1 MSMFN
6 RRGFISTA
14 TFALSSSLLAINPI
28 ERINP
33 RIKGISLA
41 AYSMR
46 SEMKWMKGKE
56 LKGSMEIL
64 DFVEYAAK
72 EQFDGVELTA
82 YFFQDPV
89 SSSYINRVKRNTHIL
104 GLDIT
109 GGAIGNNF
117 SMTPGS
123 VEASKQ
129 SAYVKKW
136 IDIYADMGAPVIRV
150 FAGNRGPKG
159 ASSADIM
166 KNITHNLNEALEY
179 AEKRGVILGMEN
191 HDSMTDMDKLLGF
204 VKTVDSDFFGVTWD
218 SANIKNDKDPY
229 GELKKIAP
237 YTVNAQVKVKI
248 PHNSSHEETDF
259 NKIVKILNEARYSGY
274 IVLEYE
280 EKEDP
285 RKMIPLYTKKL
296 REAITK

>member
-1 MSMFN
+1 MNNFN
-6 RRGFISTA
+6 RRNFLMTA
-14 TFALSSSLLAINPI
+14 SLAASSSLLAIDPVK
-28 ERINP
+28 RINP
-33 RIKGISLA
+33 RIKGLSLA
-41 AYSMR
+41 AYSLR
-46 SEMKWMKGKE
+46 SEMKWMKGKQQS
-56 LKGSMEIL
+56 GSMEIL
-64 DFVEYAAK
+64 DFVEYAAE

-82 YFFQDPV
+82 YFFQEPV
-89 SSSYINRVKRNTHIL
+89 SLSYINQVKRKTHIL

-123 VEASKQ
+123 EAAKQ
-129 SAYVKKW
+129 QSEYVKKW
-136 IDIYADMGAPVIRV
+136 VDIYADMGAPVIRV
-150 FAGNRGPKG
+150 FAGNKGPKG
-159 ASSADIM
+159 ASQEEIM
-166 KNITHNLNEALEY
+166 KNITHNVNEALVH

-204 VKTVDSDFFGVTWD
+204 AKTVKSDFFGITWD

-248 PHNSSHEETDF
+248 PYNGKHVDTDF
-259 NKIVKILNEARYSGY
+259 DRIVKILRDAEYAGY

-285 RKMIPLYTKKL
+285 RKMIPLHAREL
-296 REAITK
+296 RKAISK

>member
-1 MSMFN
+1 MSVLN
-6 RRGFISTA
+6 RRTFIST
-14 TFALSSSLLAINPI
+14 TSLALTSAAFGIEPI
-28 ERINP
+28 KRINP
-33 RIKGISLA
+33 RIKGVSLA

-56 LKGSMEIL
+56 KSGSMEIL
-64 DFVEYAAK
+64 SFVDYAAK
-72 EQFDGVELTA
+72 EQFDAVELTA
-82 YFFQDPV
+82 YFFQEPLK
-89 SSSYINRVKRNTHIL
+89 SAYLNRVKRNCHIL
-104 GLDIT
+104 GLDIS

-117 SMTPGS
+117 SMTPGTE
-123 VEASKQ
+123 EATKQ

-136 IDIYADMGAPVIRV
+136 IDAYADLGAPVIRV

-159 ASSADIM
+159 ATTEQIM
-166 KNITHNLNEALEY
+166 KNISHNLNEALEH

-204 VKTVDSDFFGVTWD
+204 IKTVDSDYFGVTWD
-218 SANIKNDKDPY
+218 SANIKHDNDPY
-229 GELKKIAP
+229 EELQKIAP

-248 PHNSSHEETDF
+248 PHNGAHVDTDY
-259 NKIVKILNEARYSGY
+259 NRIVKILNDASYSGY

-285 RKMIPLYTKKL
+285 RKMIPLHALKL
-296 REAITK
+296 RKAING

>member
-1 MSMFN
+1 MSILN
-6 RRGFISTA
+6 RRQFIA
-14 TFALSSSLLAINPI
+14 TSSLAAASSLFAIEPI
-28 ERINP
+28 NRINP

-41 AYSMR
+41 AYSLR
-46 SEMKWMKGKE
+46 SEMKWMKGKKQ
-56 LKGSMEIL
+56 KGDMEIL
-64 DFVEYAAK
+64 DFIDYAAK

-82 YFFQDPV
+82 YFFEEPV
-89 SSSYINRVKRNTHIL
+89 TASYINQVKRKAHIL

-117 SMTPGS
+117 SMHPGS
-123 VEASKQ
+123 EEAKAQ
-129 SAYVKKW
+129 SDYVNKW
-136 IDIYADMGAPVIRV
+136 IDVYADLGAPVIRV

-159 ASSADIM
+159 ASQEVIM
-166 KNITHNLNEALEY
+166 KNITHNLNEALVH

-204 VKTVDSDFFGVTWD
+204 VKTVKSDFFGITWD
-218 SANIKNDKDPY
+218 SANIKYDKDPY

-248 PHNSSHEETDF
+248 PQNGKHVDTDF
-259 NKIVKILNEARYSGY
+259 NKIVSILKEAKYSGY

-285 RKMIPLYTKKL
+285 RAMIPKYAAQL
-296 REAITK
+296 REAIKA